1 MQGTVRA
8 FCLHKGNWQTKKAGR
23 QDWNKEMLQKL
34 VEDVASNIRKWDDL
48 STLLIEALEKPVEKI
63 FGELHSQLAGNL
75 APALMALT

>member
-1 MQGTVRA
+1 
-8 FCLHKGNWQTKKAGR
+8 
-23 QDWNKEMLQKL
+23 MLQKL

-63 FGELHSQLAGNL
+63 FSELHSQLAGNL